1 MDGWTGGGLTE
12 RSQSLLLINHCS
24 VSDLSFAKGAKKKRV
39 GGGREKEAAE
49 EGGRHHCLTRP
60 CKDRD
65 GERERSG
72 GKKEGGRSERD
83 DRWTAKWS
91 HSSPGDDITTHS

>member
-39 GGGREKEAAE
+39 RVEGEKGAE
-49 EGGRHHCLTRP
+49 EGCHCLTWP
-60 CKDRD
+60 CKDGD
-65 GERERSG
+65 GELEEVKKMTDGRESG
-72 GKKEGGRSERD
+72 CTGVRE
-83 DRWTAKWS
+83 
-91 HSSPGDDITTHS
+91 TTSQHILNEEWN